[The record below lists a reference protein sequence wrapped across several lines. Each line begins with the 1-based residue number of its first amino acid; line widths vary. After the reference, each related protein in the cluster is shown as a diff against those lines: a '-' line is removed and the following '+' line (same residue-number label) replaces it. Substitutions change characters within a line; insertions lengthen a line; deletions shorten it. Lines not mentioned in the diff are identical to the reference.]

1 MTAAEA
7 CLRFVEELPV
17 SLAEHLVQQLRAGAA
32 PSIPNP
38 RYQARIEDFLRRWD
52 HVRPELPPM
61 LEVALAA
68 KLAMPTTEL
77 VWSGPASTVVPRR
90 ATEQVRV
97 DLIQGARQRLT
108 IMSFGVFR
116 IPRLVSSLE
125 HALATG
131 VDLRIVLGDRESNGE
146 NDVDRQ
152 RQELGK
158 VVVSSACLL
167 RWLPERRL
175 RDEQGHAGLMHAKA
189 AVADSCVAFL
199 SSANLTESA
208 FERNME
214 LGVLIRGGSLPIA
227 IEQLLDNLIECG
239 EIQPIS
245 HRVVL
250 LRPE

>member
-7 CLRFVEELPV
+7 CLKFVEELPV
-17 SLAEHLVQQLRAGAA
+17 SLAQYLIQQLRSGAA

-38 RYQARIEDFLRRWD
+38 RYQGRMEDFLRRWE
-52 HVRPELPPM
+52 HVRQELPPM

-68 KLAMPTTEL
+68 KLGMPTTEL
-77 VWSGPASTVVPRR
+77 VWSGPSTSVVPRR
-90 ATEQVRV
+90 ATEQVLF

-116 IPRLVSSLE
+116 IPRLVASLE
-125 HALATG
+125 QALATG
-131 VDLRIVLGDRESNGE
+131 VHLRIVLGDRESSGE
-146 NDVDRQ
+146 TDMERQ

-158 VVVSSACLL
+158 IVASRASIL

-199 SSANLTESA
+199 TSANLTEA
-208 FERNME
+208 ALERNME
-214 LGVLIRGGSLPIA
+214 LGVLIRGGGLPIA
-227 IEQLLDNLIECG
+227 IERLLDNLTECG
-239 EIQPIS
+239 EIQPIP
-245 HRVVL
+245 L
-250 LRPE
+250 